1 MQRIKYFAYYDLI
14 PSADKRNIVLSAVNK
29 IDYVIECI
37 NANGIGVDM
46 VSFAGLTGNNWA
58 FSKGS
63 VIRRGMNTFR
73 NFASVSSPR
82 IFNPF
87 FRWILT
93 LRFIVYLLFNC
104 RNREKII
111 VYHSLGYDAIFNF
124 VNRFKHFVII
134 GEIEEIYQDV
144 ANSFSKADKRNEYRF
159 IDNCSAYIFPSK
171 LLEKK
176 LNKDNKPYVVV
187 HGTYHVAKER
197 CARFGDGRIHVVYA
211 GTFDPNK
218 GGAQMAVEAARFLPD
233 TYHVHIVGW
242 GGEADVA
249 NLKSR
254 IDEITRNGGSTVT
267 YDGLLTGKEFE
278 EFLQKCHIGLST
290 QNPTDVFNDTSFP
303 SKVLTYMG
311 NGLDVV
317 TFKIDVLTTSSL
329 DPFMHYPADYSAQ
342 ALADTIKSISGSAS
356 ISNRAADALQQ
367 LDEEFRTAIGR
378 LLSE

>member
-124 VNRFKHFVII
+124 VNRFKHFDII

-144 ANSFSKADKRNEYRF
+144 ANTFSKTMKRNEYRF

-197 CARFGDGRIHVVYA
+197 CARFDDGRIHVVYA

-249 NLKSR
+249 NLRSK
-254 IDEITRNGGSTVT
+254 IDDISRNGEAAVT

-342 ALADTIKSISGSAS
+342 ALADTINSISGSAS
-356 ISNRAADALQQ
+356 IGNRAADALQQ

-378 LLSE
+378 LLCE

>member
-342 ALADTIKSISGSAS
+342 ALADAIKLISCNGP
-356 ISNRAADALQQ
+356 INNNAADSLRR
-367 LDEEFRTAIGR
+367 LDEEFKASIGQ
-378 LLSE
+378 LLGK

>member
-14 PSADKRNIVLSAVNK
+14 PSVDKRNIVLSAVNK
-29 IDYVIECI
+29 IDYIIECI

-104 RNREKII
+104 RNRDKII

-124 VNRFKHFVII
+124 VNRFKHFDVI

-144 ANSFSKADKRNEYRF
+144 TNTFSKSMKRNEYRF

-176 LNKDNKPYVVV
+176 LNKDDKPYAVV
-187 HGTYHVAKER
+187 HGTYHVATER
-197 CARFGDGRIHVVYA
+197 CTRFDDGRIHVVYA

-233 TYHVHIVGW
+233 TYHVHIIGW
-242 GGEADVA
+242 GGKAEVE

-254 IDEITRNGGSTVT
+254 IDEITRTGGAIVT
-267 YDGLLTGKEFE
+267 YDGLLSGREFE

-290 QNPTDVFNDTSFP
+290 QNPMDVFNDTSFP

-317 TFKIDVLTTSSL
+317 TFRIDVLTTSQL
-329 DPFMHYPADYSAQ
+329 NDFMYYPAEYNPQS
-342 ALADTIKSISGSAS
+342 LAETIKSISDSPANYGEPAE
-356 ISNRAADALQQ
+356 ALHR
-367 LDEEFRTAIGR
+367 LDCDFKTSLGR
-378 LLSE
+378 LLNE